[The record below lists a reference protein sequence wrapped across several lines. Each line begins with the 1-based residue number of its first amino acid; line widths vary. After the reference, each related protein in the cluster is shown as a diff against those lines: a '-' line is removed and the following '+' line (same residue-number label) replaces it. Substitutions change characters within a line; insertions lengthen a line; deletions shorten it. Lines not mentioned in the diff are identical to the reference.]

1 MTSDKG
7 RIHCLFVYEPG
18 SSLGGLA
25 WLGFSTTANE
35 PMPSLEIVSCADSI
49 SVLLFEGIQ
58 QLPASLLF
66 VCLAPVVF
74 DKVLAFSQQILT
86 DFSTNLRKIRNLIS
100 QILKTKTGRVRL

>member
-74 DKVLAFSQQILT
+74 DKILAFSQQILT
-86 DFSTNLRKIRNLIS
+86 DFCHKFEENQKPCIS
-100 QILKTKTGRVRL
+100 SFKD